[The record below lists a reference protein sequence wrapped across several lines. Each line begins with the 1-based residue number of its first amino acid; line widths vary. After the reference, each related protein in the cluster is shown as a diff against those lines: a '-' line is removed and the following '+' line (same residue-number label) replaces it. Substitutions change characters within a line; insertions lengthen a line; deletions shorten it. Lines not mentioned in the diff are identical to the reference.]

1 MIEFERGENCVPN
14 HWKVLIADDE
24 PIIREGIRE
33 SVNWQELHMKVVAEA
48 EDGEEAFEIAIEYS
62 VDILLVDLNMPII
75 DGLTLIKHVR
85 EGLPNCKIIIISGHD
100 EFTYAQEA
108 LRLNVNDYILKPA
121 NPNQLK
127 NVLQRIRSQL
137 EESEKQ
143 SEYLALAKDQI
154 IKNIPLLQQNF
165 CQEWMKGNLTES
177 DIIKQLKF
185 LQLPIQCPK
194 QIGLIQC
201 HEIYIN
207 KPLLNENNEQLFNF
221 TENIVA
227 DALEPFQKVVFRD
240 PSGFIIVCI
249 WGCEQEDFVLFL
261 SKKLKN
267 YMTTTPNM
275 HFEKVTGE
283 TFVIS
288 EIYRHCETMI
298 YENLKISP
306 IVRRARFYLSE
317 HFSDTGLT
325 LESLAQYL
333 HVSPVYLSR
342 IMKKELGTSFVSII
356 TNMRI
361 SKALLLLNST
371 ELSILEIAEKV
382 GYDTQHY
389 FSTAFKKV
397 MGVSPNQYRK
407 GAGFTVSAASTELL

>member
-1 MIEFERGENCVPN
+1 MKEFERGANCVQN
-14 HWKVLIADDE
+14 HWNVLIADDE

-33 SVNWQELHMKVVAEA
+33 SVDWQELDMKVVAEA
-48 EDGEEAFEIAIEYS
+48 EDGEEAFELAIEYS
-62 VDILLVDLNMPII
+62 VDILMVDLNMPIM

-85 EGLPNCKIIIISGHD
+85 ESLPNCKIIIISGHD

-121 NPNQLK
+121 NPDQLQ
-127 NVLQRIRSQL
+127 NVLQSIRKQL
-137 EESEKQ
+137 EEREQQ

-165 CQEWMKGNLTES
+165 CQEWIKGNMTES
-177 DIIKQLKF
+177 EIIKQLKF
-185 LQLPIQCPK
+185 LHLPLECPN
-194 QIGLIQC
+194 QFGLIQC
-201 HEIYIN
+201 YEIYIN
-207 KPLLNENNEQLFNF
+207 KPLLNENNKQLFNF
-221 TENIVA
+221 TEDIVA
-227 DALEPFQKVVFRD
+227 EALEPFQKVVFRD
-240 PSGFIIVCI
+240 PSGFISVCI
-249 WGCEQEDFVLFL
+249 WGNVQEDVVLLL

-267 YMTTTPNM
+267 YLNTTPNM
-275 HFEKVTGE
+275 HFEQVTGE
-283 TFVIS
+283 TFAIS
-288 EIYRHCETMI
+288 EIYKHCETMM

-306 IVRRARFYLSE
+306 IVRRARSYLSE
-317 HFSDTGLT
+317 HFSETDLT

-333 HVSPVYLSR
+333 QVSPVYLSR
-342 IMKKELGTSFVSII
+342 IMKKELGTSFVSMI

-361 SKALLLLNST
+361 SKAIMLLNST
-371 ELSILEIAEKV
+371 ELSILEIAGKV

-407 GAGFTVSAASTELL
+407 GAGFSSSISSKE

>member
-1 MIEFERGENCVPN
+1 
-14 HWKVLIADDE
+14 
-24 PIIREGIRE
+24 
-33 SVNWQELHMKVVAEA
+33 
-48 EDGEEAFEIAIEYS
+48 
-62 VDILLVDLNMPII
+62 
-75 DGLTLIKHVR
+75 
-85 EGLPNCKIIIISGHD
+85 
-100 EFTYAQEA
+100 
-108 LRLNVNDYILKPA
+108 
-121 NPNQLK
+121 
-127 NVLQRIRSQL
+127 L

-283 TFVIS
+283 TYVIS